1 MIFVTGDAENLLY
14 SHFSILVAIEPIS
27 GTGPCVRQTINVA
40 IFSTQASPNAMLT
53 VVAMLAVIIFCA
65 AQKVAPPTVWAIVAV
80 GADVAII

>member
-1 MIFVTGDAENLLY
+1 MLQSFPHNID
-14 SHFSILVAIEPIS
+14 
-27 GTGPCVRQTINVA
+27 
-40 IFSTQASPNAMLT
+40 ASPNAMLT